1 MAVFIATRV
10 CRVVGALYLLEGG
23 VGIDLRGC
31 ETGVPEQ
38 TLYGTYI
45 RAVVEHR
52 GGKSMP
58 QNVWRVLLEG
68 GYLAH
73 TCTDDVVERCRRH
86 GIPIAVSMFLHKKR
100 ATRGRACQDVVSRL
114 TIVID
119 CSDKVA
125 ANGYDAFLTPLTKDA
140 YLRLRGVH
148 IAVGEPEHLGTAHAR
163 LVEHLD
169 DEVVAEC
176 LEAFDRVF
184 LIRVELVATQ
194 AFEVLHLALAEEDG
208 QGFVSL
214 GGDDGAGDI
223 HADQPHT
230 QHKLVETAQGRQ
242 PTLDAT
248 GRQVLLVEH
257 VHHPQAHVIIRDILR
272 VKFLYINAQELAPRA
287 QVVMVLT
294 HGSRRITLL
303 NGDIVEELL
312 YHIS

>member
-45 RAVVEHR
+45 RAIVEHR

-114 TIVID
+114 TIVVD
-119 CSDKVA
+119 YSDKVVA
-125 ANGYDAFLTPLTKDA
+125 DGYDAFLAPLAEDTD
-140 YLRLRGVH
+140 LRLRGVH
-148 IAVGEPEHLGTAHAR
+148 IAVSEPEHLGTAHTR

-169 DEVVAEC
+169 DEIVAEC

-184 LIRVELVATQ
+184 LVGVELVATQ
-194 AFEVLHLALAEEDG
+194 SFEVLHLALAKEDR
-208 QGFVSL
+208 QRFVCF
-214 GGDDGAGDI
+214 GGNDGAGDV
-223 HADQPHT
+223 HADQPYT
-230 QHKLVETAQGRQ
+230 QHELVETAQGRQ

-248 GRQVLLVEH
+248 WRLVLLVEH
-257 VHHPQAHVIIRDILR
+257 VHHP
-272 VKFLYINAQELAPRA
+272 
-287 QVVMVLT
+287 
-294 HGSRRITLL
+294 
-303 NGDIVEELL
+303 
-312 YHIS
+312 

>member
-1 MAVFIATRV
+1 MIVFIAARV

-31 ETGVPEQ
+31 ETGMPEQ

-45 RAVVEHR
+45 RAIVEHR

-58 QNVWRVLLEG
+58 QDVGRMFLER

-73 TCTDDVVERCRRH
+73 ACAYDIVERCRRH

-114 TIVID
+114 AIVVD
-119 CSDKVA
+119 CSDKVVA
-125 ANGYDAFLTPLTKDA
+125 DGYDAFLAPLTKDA
-140 YLRLRGVH
+140 YLRLHGVH
-148 IAVGEPEHLGTAHAR
+148 IAVRESEHLGTAHTR

-184 LIRVELVATQ
+184 LIGVELVATQ
-194 AFEVLHLALAEEDG
+194 AFEILHLALAEEDG
-208 QGFVSL
+208 QRLVRL
-214 GGDDGAGDI
+214 GGNDGAGDV
-223 HADQPHT
+223 HADQPYT
-230 QHKLVETAQGRQ
+230 QHELVETAQGRQ
-242 PTLDAT
+242 PTLDTT
-248 GRQVLLVEH
+248 GRLVLLIEH

-272 VKFLYINAQELAPRA
+272 VKFLYINAQELAPCA
-287 QVVMVLT
+287 QVVVILA
-294 HGSRRITLL
+294 HGSRRITLF

-312 YHIS
+312 NHVS